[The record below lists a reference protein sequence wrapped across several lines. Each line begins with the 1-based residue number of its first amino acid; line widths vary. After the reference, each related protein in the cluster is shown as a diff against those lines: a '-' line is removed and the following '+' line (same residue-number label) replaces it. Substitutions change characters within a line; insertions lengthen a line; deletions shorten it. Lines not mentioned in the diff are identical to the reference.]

1 MLTHILGM
9 PTAVRCGQPT
19 KTPRRAWAPGLGA
32 EPLLRATQVPSLLF
46 FTSVIPGPIEGP
58 IRSGSLASV
67 WRGVQGTGNSP
78 LEMQWSGG
86 QQRCPFRSE
95 QPQPEEGGRAT
106 ALQPTM
112 AIARDTGW
120 RAKKTRTK
128 EDEEVDRTM
137 CSYWW
142 WRWWQLT
149 SHSAYHGPVTIL
161 SQYTH
166 TQRVTWWQQPGR
178 PSKRSWEYVG
188 SGAELYFYNPAGRDS
203 GWVGLTNTFF
213 K

>member
-1 MLTHILGM
+1 M

-95 QPQPEEGGRAT
+95 QPQPEEGGRPT

-128 EDEEVDRTM
+128 EDEEVDR
-137 CSYWW
+137 SEDLGQQKLGEW
-142 WRWWQLT
+142 T
-149 SHSAYHGPVTIL
+149 SESPAE
-161 SQYTH
+161 
-166 TQRVTWWQQPGR
+166 QQPGNKPPW
-178 PSKRSWEYVG
+178 PSTKAPVR
-188 SGAELYFYNPAGRDS
+188 A
-203 GWVGLTNTFF
+203 
-213 K
+213 